1 MSQFFAIHPETP
13 QPRLIKR
20 AVEIVRNGG
29 VIAYPTDSAYALGC
43 HLGDKQAVDR
53 IRAIRQIDERH
64 PLTLI
69 CSDLSELGVY
79 AKVDNTDFRLLKNNT
94 PGPYTFILNATREVP
109 RRLMHPKKREIGLR
123 IPDHPIT
130 HALLAELGEPLL
142 STSLIMPGEE
152 EPMVEPWAI
161 RETLEHSVDLVID
174 GGYCGFVPTTVV
186 SLLDDVPTVLRE
198 GTGDPEPFK
207 V

>member
-1 MSQFFAIHPETP
+1 MSQYFSIHPETP
-13 QPRLIKR
+13 QLRLVKQ
-20 AVEIVRNGG
+20 AVEIVRQGG

-53 IRAIRQIDERH
+53 IRAIRQIDDRH
-64 PLTLI
+64 HLTLV
-69 CSDLSELGVY
+69 CSDLSELSLY

-130 HALLAELGEPLL
+130 QALLSELGEPML
-142 STSLIMPGEE
+142 STSLIMPGED
-152 EPMVEPWAI
+152 EPRVEPWDI

-186 SLLDDVPTVLRE
+186 SLLGDVPMVLRE
-198 GTGDPEPFK
+198 GSGDPEPFE

>member
-1 MSQFFAIHPETP
+1 MSQYFSIHPETP
-13 QPRLIKR
+13 QPRLIKQ
-20 AVEIVRNGG
+20 AVEIIRGGG

-53 IRAIRQIDERH
+53 IRTIRKIDDRH
-64 PLTLI
+64 HLTLV
-69 CSDLSELGVY
+69 CSDLSELSLY
-79 AKVDNTDFRLLKNNT
+79 AKVDNADFRLLKNNT
-94 PGPYTFILNATREVP
+94 PGAYTFILNATREVP

-130 HALLAELGEPLL
+130 QHLLTELGEPLL

-161 RETLEHSVDLVID
+161 REALEHSVDLVID
-174 GGYCGFVPTTVV
+174 GGYCGYVPTTVV
-186 SLLDDVPTVLRE
+186 SLLDDTPNVLRE
-198 GTGDPEPFK
+198 GTGDPEPFEF
-207 V
+207 

>member
-20 AVEIVRNGG
+20 AVEIVRKGG

-53 IRAIRQIDERH
+53 IRAIRQIDDRH
-64 PLTLI
+64 HLTLI
-69 CSDLSELGVY
+69 CSDLSELGLY

-94 PGPYTFILNATREVP
+94 PGPYTFILNASREVP

-174 GGYCGFVPTTVV
+174 GGYCGFTPTTVV
-186 SLLDDVPTVLRE
+186 SLLDEVPMVLRE

-207 V
+207 A